1 MRELIAG
8 IFVGACVVL
17 IAGLVPYIRWARR
30 DRKAWQELVKTR
42 QEALND
48 WNQAIAANEK
58 AVERLKQAQQLLA
71 DAERLSEGGK

>member
-30 DRKAWQELVKTR
+30 DRKAWRELVKTR

-48 WNQAIAANEK
+48 WTAAVAANEK
-58 AVERLKQAQQLLA
+58 AIAKLKLAQQLL
-71 DAERLSEGGK
+71 EESEQISEGGK